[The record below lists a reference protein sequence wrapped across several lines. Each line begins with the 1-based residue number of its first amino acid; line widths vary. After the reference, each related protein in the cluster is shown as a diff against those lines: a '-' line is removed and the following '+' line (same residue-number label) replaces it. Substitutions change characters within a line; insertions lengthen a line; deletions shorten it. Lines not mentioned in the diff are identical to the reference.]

1 MIPINYSTAFKAL
14 DVYIDHYNQ
23 SKKKSTEKIKSA
35 VTLTAKEII
44 RIYGVFLLKAKAI
57 PADGIPPLRTNNHQ
71 LAGLVKCST
80 RSIQRYI
87 QKLQDAGIIIH
98 KVWHGSNSSYELL
111 INPDILLATPE
122 PPAFTAK
129 SVAAKTNETEPKQGF
144 QVDQKT
150 NWLHTYTS
158 YVNNNII
165 IDVDHVD
172 NSEPEGSPSP
182 NAGNDAGYSIAGHTE
197 GKIGTELKK
206 ENKTGGGGAGVD
218 DNNPERQASVD
229 FYVFMLWTL
238 AQNTLYQDK
247 FVTPEQ
253 EVQAKRHLRK
263 LYEPVSAAQLPRVH
277 QIYTECIALA
287 SKYVKKDPQH
297 RYVQLPHR
305 YFDVTNSSG
314 FIGTKK
320 WWQIDNERKKEIQK
334 KLILHAQV
342 RKYQHNLKKVNSKQ
356 RPPLQ
361 VYQECEQR
369 LGKLKDSAMLQ
380 QFHAAILTPNIYNQ
394 LYSKLRTKTL

>member
-1 MIPINYSTAFKAL
+1 MIQINYSTAFKAL
-14 DVYIDHYNQ
+14 DVYIDQYNQ

-44 RIYGVFLLKAKAI
+44 RIYGVYLLKAKAI

-71 LAGLVKCST
+71 LAGLAKCST

-87 QKLQDAGIIIH
+87 QKLQDAGIITH
-98 KVWHGSNSSYELL
+98 KIWHGSNSSYELL
-111 INPDILLATPE
+111 INPDILLTTPE

-129 SVAAKTNETEPKQGF
+129 SVAAKTSETQPKQDF

-172 NSEPEGSPSP
+172 NLEPEGSPSS

-197 GKIGTELKK
+197 GKIGSELKEK
-206 ENKTGGGGAGVD
+206 NKPGPAD
-218 DNNPERQASVD
+218 DGPEHQASVD

-277 QIYTECIALA
+277 QIYTERIALA
-287 SKYVKKDPQH
+287 SKYVKKDPQR

-305 YFDVTNSSG
+305 YFDVTNNGG
-314 FIGTKK
+314 FVGTKK
-320 WWQIDNERKKEIQK
+320 WWQIDNQRKKEVQR
-334 KLILHAQV
+334 KLVLHAQV
-342 RKYQHNLKKVNSKQ
+342 RKYQHNVQKVGNKQ

-369 LGKLKDSAMLQ
+369 LGKLQDPSLLQ

-394 LYSKLRTKTL
+394 LYSKTQN